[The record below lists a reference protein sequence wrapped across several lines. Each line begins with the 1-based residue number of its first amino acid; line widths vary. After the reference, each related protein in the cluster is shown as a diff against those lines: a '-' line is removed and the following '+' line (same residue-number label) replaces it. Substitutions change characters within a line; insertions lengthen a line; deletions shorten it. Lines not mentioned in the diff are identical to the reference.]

1 MPLGEDYFRQAVR
14 TPRLHRRQATR
25 AFHYQAH
32 SQGRIVLDALGLG
45 GPATIISNA
54 CASGAC
60 AIGQAWELI
69 RGGAAE
75 KVFTG
80 GYDVLSQLVFSGFDA
95 LQALSPTRCR
105 PFDKNRD
112 GLAVGEGAAMLALE
126 TLESARQRN
135 ADILGEIIGYATTI
149 DRHHLTQPHPE
160 GNAAFAAM
168 SQACAVAG
176 ITPAEIDYVN
186 AHGTGTLL
194 NDGAETAAI
203 NQWAGARAATLP
215 VSSTKAGIG
224 HLLGGAGAVEAVVC
238 LMALRGQWL
247 PPELALDNAR
257 PGVPVSPRHATAGCA
272 CEHGA
277 FQFLRLRRHQR
288 HLDFTEMGM
297 SRIFVSGYG
306 AVSPAGWS
314 AAELQKIL
322 ADGKSLPI
330 QPLERPGWEKRLRT
344 RAVPAPAA
352 RPAFL
357 AHPRLRRSSPIT
369 HYAAGALLESLARL
383 KPDSSRRVGLV
394 VCLQSGCVQ
403 YTYRFFEEALADP
416 ATASPLLFPET
427 VFAAPAS
434 HLAALLENTPLVST
448 LIGDPATF
456 AQGLALGA
464 DWLRQNRVDI
474 AVVVGAEEI
483 NWLRADAL
491 WHLEHA
497 AIISGGAGAVAL
509 CRDAEFPPAWNCPPS
524 QNRKVIPPI
533 KAAFKPPARCAKNSV
548 RLKTNCFATAWATAR
563 APTRRKS
570 PRGRTGLARG

>member
-1 MPLGEDYFRQAVR
+1 MNFPSNPLPVQPPRVVVTGAGIVTALGIGWEKNAEGFRAGKTAFRQVTLFDVSRQRVKMAAEADLPEQMPATLLSARQSARLDRASALLLLASVESWRQSGWEPSEDIPVVLGTTSGGMPLGEDYFRQAVR

-126 TLESARQRN
+126 TLESARRRN
-135 ADILGEIIGYATTI
+135 AAILGEIIGYATTI

-194 NDGAETAAI
+194 NDDAETAAI
-203 NQWAGARAATLP
+203 NQWAGARAAALP

-247 PPELALDNAR
+247 PPELALATPDPACRFPLVAQPRDARVNTMLSNSFGFGGINA
-257 PGVPVSPRHATAGCA
+257 T
-272 CEHGA
+272 
-277 FQFLRLRRHQR
+277 LILRR
-288 HLDFTEMGM
+288 
-297 SRIFVSGYG
+297 
-306 AVSPAGWS
+306 
-314 AAELQKIL
+314 
-322 ADGKSLPI
+322 
-330 QPLERPGWEKRLRT
+330 
-344 RAVPAPAA
+344 
-352 RPAFL
+352 
-357 AHPRLRRSSPIT
+357 
-369 HYAAGALLESLARL
+369 
-383 KPDSSRRVGLV
+383 
-394 VCLQSGCVQ
+394 
-403 YTYRFFEEALADP
+403 
-416 ATASPLLFPET
+416 
-427 VFAAPAS
+427 
-434 HLAALLENTPLVST
+434 
-448 LIGDPATF
+448 
-456 AQGLALGA
+456 
-464 DWLRQNRVDI
+464 
-474 AVVVGAEEI
+474 
-483 NWLRADAL
+483 
-491 WHLEHA
+491 
-497 AIISGGAGAVAL
+497 
-509 CRDAEFPPAWNCPPS
+509 
-524 QNRKVIPPI
+524 
-533 KAAFKPPARCAKNSV
+533 
-548 RLKTNCFATAWATAR
+548 WA
-563 APTRRKS
+563 
-570 PRGRTGLARG
+570 